1 MIGPRT
7 QEAALLLE
15 VLAELRAIRTFLE
28 GLAATP
34 QEEVVAPGEEQTAP
48 SGAAAPQPEETAAPT
63 VEPVVDRPRRRR
75 RAEVEE

>member
-7 QEAALLLE
+7 QEAALLVE
-15 VLAELRAIRTFLE
+15 VLAELRAIRAFLE
-28 GLAATP
+28 GFAATP
-34 QEEVVAPGEEQTAP
+34 Q
-48 SGAAAPQPEETAAPT
+48 ETAAPT